1 MSGPRNVDVDASRN
15 VDVDG
20 LRWAVRVA
28 GSGPALLLLHGF
40 TGSGRSWDGGLAAA
54 AGGLAA
60 AASGLAAAAIGAG
73 FTTIAP
79 DLPGHGGT
87 AWRAGDPADPAHTSR
102 ATIERSADD
111 LPVLLRALGHDRAHV
126 VGYSMGA
133 RVALRLAI
141 AHPACVARLV
151 LESPSA
157 GIVDAAGRAA
167 RRVAD
172 DALART
178 LERGGIGPFI
188 DAWERTPVLAF
199 EARLAADA
207 RATLREIRV
216 AHDPAGLAA
225 SLREAGQGAMEPLH
239 RQLRRIASPTL
250 VIVGADDPVRDRAT
264 AVAAG
269 IPGARLA
276 VIDGA
281 GHAPHLEAPAAFRR
295 LVLDFLKEDHAA

>member
-1 MSGPRNVDVDASRN
+1 MSAVPLNVGVDAPLN
-15 VDVDG
+15 VGVDG

-40 TGSGRSWDGGLAAA
+40 TGSGRSWDGWLTDAAIGLSAAA
-54 AGGLAA
+54 T
-60 AASGLAAAAIGAG
+60 GAG
-73 FTTIAP
+73 FTAIAP

-87 AWRAGDPADPAHTSR
+87 AWSAGEPADPGAASR

-111 LPVLLRALGHDRAHV
+111 LPALLRALGHDSAHV

-141 AHPACVARLV
+141 AHPAFVARLV
-151 LESPSA
+151 LEAPSA

-167 RRVAD
+167 RRAAD

-178 LERGGIGPFI
+178 LERGGIGPFV
-188 DAWERTPVLAF
+188 DAWERTPVLAG
-199 EARLAADA
+199 EARLGAQE
-207 RATLREIRV
+207 RAILREIRL

-225 SLREAGQGAMEPLH
+225 SLRAAGQGAMEPLQG
-239 RQLRRIASPTL
+239 RLREIASPTL

-269 IPGARLA
+269 IPGARLV
-276 VIDGA
+276 VIDSA
-281 GHAPHLEAPAAFRR
+281 GHAPHLGAPAAFRR
-295 LVLDFLKEDHAA
+295 LVLDFVWEDHAA

>member
-1 MSGPRNVDVDASRN
+1 VTGHRDVDL
-15 VDVDG
+15 DG

-40 TGSGRSWDGGLAAA
+40 TGSGRSWDGGPADATS
-54 AGGLAA
+54 GLAET
-60 AASGLAAAAIGAG
+60 ASGLAAAAVGAG

-87 AWRAGDPADPAHTSR
+87 AWHEGDPARPGEPSR

-111 LPVLLRALGHDRAHV
+111 LPALLRALGHERAYV

-141 AHPACVARLV
+141 SQPSCVARLV
-151 LESPSA
+151 LEAPSA
-157 GIVDAAGRAA
+157 GIADADSRAA
-167 RRVAD
+167 RRAAD

-178 LERGGIGPFI
+178 LERDGIESFI
-188 DAWERTPVLAF
+188 DAWERTPVLAG
-199 EARLAADA
+199 EARLGA
-207 RATLREIRV
+207 RERAILREIRL

-225 SLREAGQGAMEPLH
+225 SLRAAGQGVMEPLH
-239 RQLRRIASPTL
+239 GRLREIASPTL
-250 VIVGADDPVRDRAT
+250 VIVGADDPVRERAA

-276 VIDGA
+276 VVHGA
-281 GHAPHLEAPAAFRR
+281 GHAPHLEAPATFRR
-295 LVLDFLKEDHAA
+295 LVLDFVSEDHAA

>member
-1 MSGPRNVDVDASRN
+1 VSGPRNGDVDAPRNVDVNGR
-15 VDVDG
+15 
-20 LRWAVRVA
+20 RWAVRVA

-40 TGSGRSWDGGLAAA
+40 TGSGRSWDAGLTAAA
-54 AGGLAA
+54 L
-60 AASGLAAAAIGAG
+60 GAG

-87 AWRAGDPADPAHTSR
+87 AWSAGDPADTADSSR

-111 LPVLLRALGHDRAHV
+111 LPSLLRALGHGRAHV

-157 GIVDAAGRAA
+157 GIVDSAGRAA
-167 RRVAD
+167 RRAAD
-172 DALART
+172 DALAGT
-178 LERGGIGPFI
+178 LERGGIAPFV
-188 DAWERTPVLAF
+188 DAWERMPVLVG
-199 EARLAADA
+199 EAHLGADA
-207 RATLREIRV
+207 RAALREIRV

-225 SLREAGQGAMEPLH
+225 SLRAAGQGAMEPLH
-239 RQLRRIASPTL
+239 RRLRGIASPTL
-250 VIVGADDPVRDRAT
+250 VIVGADDPVRDRST

-269 IPGARLA
+269 IPGARLV

-281 GHAPHLEAPAAFRR
+281 GHTPHLEAPAAFRR
-295 LVLDFLKEDHAA
+295 LVLDFVSEDHAA

>member
-1 MSGPRNVDVDASRN
+1 VSAPLN

-54 AGGLAA
+54 A
-60 AASGLAAAAIGAG
+60 IGAG
-73 FTTIAP
+73 FTAITP

-87 AWRAGDPADPAHTSR
+87 AWRAGNPTAWVAGDPADPGDASR

-111 LPVLLRALGHDRAHV
+111 LPVLLRALGHNSAHV

-141 AHPACVARLV
+141 EHSAFVACLV
-151 LESPSA
+151 LEAPSA

-167 RRVAD
+167 RRAAD

-178 LERGGIGPFI
+178 LERGGIEPFI
-188 DAWERTPVLAF
+188 DAWERAPVLAG
-199 EARLAADA
+199 EARLGAGA
-207 RATLREIRV
+207 RAALREIRV

-225 SLREAGQGAMEPLH
+225 SLRAAGQGSMEPLDG
-239 RQLRRIASPTL
+239 RLREIASPTL
-250 VIVGADDPVRDRAT
+250 VIVGADDLVRDRAA

-281 GHAPHLEAPAAFRR
+281 GHAPHLEAPATFRR
-295 LVLDFLKEDHAA
+295 LVLDFVSEDHAA